1 MKKIILILLFVFSL
15 VFSLGMKTVN
25 AAEYGGKCDGDSDC
39 TTGLCRTTGYC
50 GCASDAHCYSGSF
63 CNANNLCQVGSPTS
77 TPTTPDEIF
86 GEIQAPPG
94 VAEFNAQAD
103 GGIGIIVFFSNL
115 IKLIAVVAGLWT
127 MLNFILAGFT
137 YVTAGDNSSAIE
149 KIGTKLTMS
158 VVGLG
163 IIVASYT
170 IAALIGLI
178 LFGDATFIINP
189 QIPTPII

>member
-1 MKKIILILLFVFSL
+1 MKKYILTIILVL
-15 VFSLGMKTVN
+15 VFLLGFSKKTIF
-25 AAEYGGKCDGDSDC
+25 AEVTCEGTCYKNSSCEAIGLQPAPGTCLNSTSVCC
-39 TTGLCRTTGYC
+39 TT
-50 GCASDAHCYSGSF
+50 
-63 CNANNLCQVGSPTS
+63 
-77 TPTTPDEIF
+77 F
-86 GEIQAPPG
+86 GVIKPPPG
-94 VAEFNAQAD
+94 VAEFNTQAE
-103 GGIGIIVFFSNL
+103 GGIGIIIFFSNL

-137 YVTAGDNSSAIE
+137 YITSADNPSAIE
-149 KIGTKLTMS
+149 KIGSKLTLS

-170 IAALIGLI
+170 IAAIIGLL